1 MNVLSLFDG
10 ISCGQ
15 LALNRAGVHYDN
27 YFASEIKEKAIEV
40 TQKNFPNTIQLGNIE
55 DMDKW
60 ELPQI
65 DLIIGGSPC
74 QNLSQTVVSRIEHD
88 KGLNGEKSRLFYNY
102 LMAIIKYKPK
112 YFLLENVASMKDK
125 DKEII
130 TRSLGVEPVM
140 INSSRFSAQDRER
153 YYWTNIPVGALP
165 SEKKI
170 VLRDIMELEVKE
182 KYFYKLEQYPKS
194 ISLDS
199 RVVGR
204 LNINGHDM
212 IKRVYSPDFKAP
224 TLTGVTGGNHQKKVY
239 QNGRIRKLTPT
250 EYERLQTL
258 PDGYT
263 EGVSDTARWD
273 TIGNGWTVD
282 VIAHIFEGLL

>member
-88 KGLNGEKSRLFYNY
+88 QGLNGEKSRLFYNY

-130 TRSLGVEPVM
+130 TRSLGVEPIM

-165 SEKKI
+165 SEKKN
-170 VLRDIMELEVKE
+170 
-182 KYFYKLEQYPKS
+182 S
-194 ISLDS
+194 S
-199 RVVGR
+199 
-204 LNINGHDM
+204 
-212 IKRVYSPDFKAP
+212 
-224 TLTGVTGGNHQKKVY
+224 
-239 QNGRIRKLTPT
+239 
-250 EYERLQTL
+250 
-258 PDGYT
+258 
-263 EGVSDTARWD
+263 
-273 TIGNGWTVD
+273 
-282 VIAHIFEGLL
+282 